1 MTARQIQQWQQLTG
15 QSQHTLRYMRLT
27 TDINQPSIVQ
37 SRTSSERGIK
47 WASRYFDYPV
57 TQLLDLRPGGP
68 VTSQAPFIGEPPPNL
83 LLGYFYAARVL
94 NNYLFDQRTFSNIS
108 YSLYLSPISF
118 ERKMTWQ
125 ILTDCSYSINTGS
138 YSRAIESSQDLS
150 NTINQIQNAVLMDRI
165 LSSLQSGDMQGF
177 GQAINQQ
184 NERRSHNLEDT
195 HLPFSQSFRISGV
208 ENRDAQI
215 LNTMCQIKKALCNFL
230 ILSKNENVENILN
243 LPLSNFWLAS
253 FIDEFSKLV
262 LPRNDYNISL
272 KDLATVLTLGKGGLK
287 GGALTLRSGT
297 RTGLPFILRGR
308 ENRRAI
314 TETMRRQRGQTI
326 RRFIDRLPVRTR
338 NRPTEVIETDTEFA
352 PEGLSEIEE
361 EIESD
366 RESPGTSGLSRSQFN
381 DEIIATIVDLIQT
394 LEDELTPEARR
405 SDFFDYGREFFQL
418 LISYYNRNELS
429 EEIIHKWLM
438 YFFIMEH
445 IASTLY
451 YLHSQFVQ
459 NRLAHRNVGIRF
471 AQVILR
477 GRNNQ
482 GEEVFTRVW
491 FNRESRALKTLY
503 QRILKDFTGIIDA
516 TGRDFNFAA
525 PEERDQLLQEIQF
538 VENSGTIDE
547 IISQVNTPFTELD
560 SVDLAF
566 RLKLSGIVAYSTNPI
581 VLRSFE
587 RARQA
592 ALARWLQRP

>member
-27 TDINQPSIVQ
+27 TDLNQPSIVQ

-83 LLGYFYAARVL
+83 LLGYFYSAKAL

-108 YSLYLSPISF
+108 YDLYLSPISF

-125 ILTDCSYSINTGS
+125 ILTDCSYSIDTGS
-138 YSRAIESSQDLS
+138 YSRAIESSQDLT

-184 NERRSHNLEDT
+184 NERRSYNLEVN
-195 HLPFSQSFRISGV
+195 HLPFSQSFRVSGA

-215 LNTMCQIKKALCNFL
+215 LNTICKIKKALCNFL
-230 ILSKNENVENILN
+230 VLSKNENAENILN
-243 LPLSNFWLAS
+243 LPFSNFWLSS
-253 FIDEFSKLV
+253 FIEEFSKLE

-297 RTGLPFILRGR
+297 RVGLPFILRGR
-308 ENRRAI
+308 ENRRAV
-314 TETMRRQRGQTI
+314 TESMRRQRGQSI
-326 RRFIDRLPVRTR
+326 RRFVDRLPVRTR
-338 NRPTEVIETDTEFA
+338 TRPTEALESETEGV
-352 PEGLSEIEE
+352 PEVFSEMEDE
-361 EIESD
+361 TESD
-366 RESPGTSGLSRSQFN
+366 REFPETSGLSRSRFN
-381 DEIIATIVDLIQT
+381 DEVIATIVDLIQT

-405 SDFFDYGREFFQL
+405 SDFFDYGRDFFEL
-418 LISYYNRNELS
+418 LIGYYNRNELS
-429 EEIIHKWLM
+429 EELIHKWLM
-438 YFFIMEH
+438 YFFIIEH

-451 YLHSQFVQ
+451 YLHAHFVQ
-459 NRLAHRNVGIRF
+459 NRLANRNIGIRF

-482 GEEVFTRVW
+482 GEEIFTRVW

-503 QRILKDFTGIIDA
+503 KRIVKDIIGIIDA
-516 TGRDFNFAA
+516 AGKDINFTS

-538 VENSGTIDE
+538 VENSGTVDE
-547 IISQVNTPFTELD
+547 ILSQINTPFTELD

>member
-1 MTARQIQQWQQLTG
+1 
-15 QSQHTLRYMRLT
+15 MRLT
-27 TDINQPSIVQ
+27 TDLNQPSIVQ

-57 TQLLDLRPGGP
+57 SQLLDLRPGGP

-83 LLGYFYAARVL
+83 LLGYFYSAKVL

-125 ILTDCSYSINTGS
+125 ILTDCSYSIDTGS

-165 LSSLQSGDMQGF
+165 LSSLQSGDIQGF

-184 NERRSHNLEDT
+184 NERRSFNLQET
-195 HLPFSQSFRISGV
+195 HLPFSQSFRVNGV
-208 ENRDAQI
+208 ESRDAQI
-215 LNTMCQIKKALCNFL
+215 LNTLCKIKRALCNFL
-230 ILSKNENVENILN
+230 VLSKKENVENVLN
-243 LPLSNFWLAS
+243 LPFSNYWLSS
-253 FIDEFSKLV
+253 FIEEFSKLD
-262 LPRNDYNISL
+262 LPRNDYNLSL

-297 RTGLPFILRGR
+297 RVGLPFILRGR
-308 ENRRAI
+308 ENRRAV
-314 TETMRRQRGQTI
+314 TESIRRQRGQHI
-326 RRFIDRLPVRTR
+326 RRFVDRLPVRSRTR
-338 NRPTEVIETDTEFA
+338 LPEVVESDTEA
-352 PEGLSEIEE
+352 VPEVFSEIEDD
-361 EIESD
+361 IESD
-366 RESPGTSGLSRSQFN
+366 REFPETSGLSRSQFN
-381 DEIIATIVDLIQT
+381 DEVIATIVDLIQT

-405 SDFFDYGREFFQL
+405 SDFFDYGREFFEL
-418 LISYYNRNELS
+418 LIGYYNRNELS
-429 EEIIHKWLM
+429 EDIIHKWLM

-459 NRLAHRNVGIRF
+459 NRLASRNIGIRF

-477 GRNNQ
+477 GRNIN
-482 GEEVFTRVW
+482 GEEIFTRVW
-491 FNRESRALKTLY
+491 FNRESRALKNLY
-503 QRILKDFTGIIDA
+503 RRILKDIIGIIDA
-516 TGRDFNFAA
+516 VGKDFNFTS

-538 VENSGTIDE
+538 VENSGTVDD
-547 IISQVNTPFTELD
+547 IISQINTPFTELD

-581 VLRSFE
+581 IIRSFE
-587 RARQA
+587 RTRQA
-592 ALARWLQRP
+592 ALTRWLQRP